1 MYICLYFPSDQCSTL
16 VTPSRTTPPKSICP
30 FWSLN
35 KHRGYN
41 VSQWY
46 IMVVIRRQKKQL
58 NVSLRSAL
66 MNTTQI
72 TLSNTAHVLGTF
84 ITTQSSYVYCLVPI
98 TCLLTQ
104 MKKHRTSQLAWMNRN
119 VRVAMTRLL
128 FGLEMKWTLLLISN
142 ESRDILF
149 PLESPLNCGNLFR
162 WLFPLL
168 CICNCVYECSH

>member
-1 MYICLYFPSDQCSTL
+1 
-16 VTPSRTTPPKSICP
+16 
-30 FWSLN
+30 
-35 KHRGYN
+35 
-41 VSQWY
+41 
-46 IMVVIRRQKKQL
+46 
-58 NVSLRSAL
+58 

-128 FGLEMKWTLLLISN
+128 FGLEMK
-142 ESRDILF
+142 
-149 PLESPLNCGNLFR
+149 
-162 WLFPLL
+162 
-168 CICNCVYECSH
+168 